1 MVDLMRP
8 PTLPPLWR
16 GAGPLVL
23 ASRSESRRALFSAAG
38 LDAESIAP
46 EVDERVLEDRHLAE
60 GGAIEDVAV
69 ELARA
74 KALAVSAKRRD
85 AYCIGADQT
94 LMLGDRIFHKS
105 RDLDEGAQTLAA
117 LAGKTHRLTSA
128 FCVARAGQALV
139 VHRDHADL
147 RMRALDPSEISRYLE
162 RAGPG
167 VLSSVGVY
175 QGESLGIHL
184 FEHIEGDHSV
194 VLGLP
199 MLGLLAWMRREN
211 LISL

>member
-1 MVDLMRP
+1 
-8 PTLPPLWR
+8 
-16 GAGPLVL
+16 LVL
-23 ASRSESRRALFSAAG
+23 ASRSESRRALFTAAG
-38 LDAESIAP
+38 LDAESVAP
-46 EVDERVLEDRHLAE
+46 ELDERALEDRYLA
-60 GGAIEDVAV
+60 GGGSLENVAS

-74 KALAVSAKRRD
+74 KALAVSAKRPG

-94 LMLGDRIFHKS
+94 LTLEGRIFHKS
-105 RDLDEGAQTLAA
+105 GDLAEGAKTLAA
-117 LAGKTHRLTSA
+117 LSGRTHRLTSA
-128 FCVARAGQALV
+128 FCVARGGRALV

-147 RMRALDPSEISRYLE
+147 RMRALDPDEISRYLE
-162 RAGPG
+162 RAGPA

-175 QGESLGIHL
+175 QGEGLGIHL

-199 MLGLLAWMRREN
+199 MLGLLAWMRRES